1 MNRRQFNAAL
11 GAVALS
17 ARFPTPVHAQQP
29 TQIVGILSGTNRE
42 PRLVGAVQEGL
53 KEAGFIE
60 GQNVAIEVRGA
71 EGQFERLPSLAA
83 DLVQR
88 RVGVIVAMQSANAP
102 RAAKAASSTI
112 PVVFCIGGDPVALG
126 LVQSLNRPEAHVT
139 GTTFLVNS
147 LAGKRMELLREM
159 LPKAAT
165 VGVLV
170 NPKNPAS
177 GSEMKDV
184 EAAAQVL
191 RQKIHVRNAG
201 TEADIEE
208 AFADFSQQRVSAVT
222 FAADAVY
229 NFRRKQLIGLAAK
242 YRLPTMYFYR
252 AFADDGGLI
261 SYGGN
266 DTESYR
272 MAGVYAGR
280 LLKGEKPA
288 NLPVQQST
296 RVELV
301 INMKTAKATGVQ
313 IPSSLIARADAV
325 IS

>member
-11 GAVALS
+11 GALAITS
-17 ARFPTPVHAQQP
+17 RFSLPAHAQQAMP
-29 TQIVGILSGTNRE
+29 VVGILSGTNRE

-53 KEAGFIE
+53 KEAGFVE
-60 GQNVAIEVRGA
+60 GQNLAIEFRGA
-71 EGQFERLPSLAA
+71 EGQFDRLPSLATE
-83 DLVQR
+83 LVQR
-88 RVGVIVAMQSANAP
+88 RVSVIVAMQSANAP
-102 RAAKAASSTI
+102 RAAKAASTI

-126 LVQSLNRPEAHVT
+126 LVQSLNKPEGHVT

-147 LAGKRMELLREM
+147 LAGKRMELLRE
-159 LPKAAT
+159 LVPNAPA

-177 GSEMKDV
+177 ESEMKDV
-184 EAAAQVL
+184 HAAAQAL
-191 RQKIHVRNAG
+191 RQKIVVRNAG
-201 TEADIEE
+201 SESEINE
-208 AFADFSQQRVSAVT
+208 AFAEFAQQRVSAVT
-222 FAADAVY
+222 FAADAVF
-229 NFRRKQLIGLAAK
+229 NARRKQLIALAAK
-242 YRLPTMYFYR
+242 HRLPTMYFYR

-261 SYGGN
+261 SYGGH

-301 INMKTAKATGVQ
+301 INMTTAKATGVR
-313 IPSSLIARADAV
+313 IPPALIARADAV